1 MRKLV
6 LTPKFKR
13 SYRKYVARNRLL
25 QQRMEDVLRS
35 IQQDVFAP
43 GLGSHK
49 LSGVLAGFQDDP
61 EGADFGHR
69 VAFGLPFPERRA
81 GGHLLAFKHQCAQLI
96 GSEGLR

>member
-43 GLGSHK
+43 GLGAHK
-49 LSGVLAGFQDDP
+49 LSGVLAGYWACSCGYDC
-61 EGADFGHR
+61 R
-69 VAFGLPFPERRA
+69 VIFSIEIDAESGQEVVV
-81 GGHLLAFKHQCAQLI
+81 LLDI
-96 GSEGLR
+96 GTHDVVY